1 MEEIRKWD
9 DEERAKQEEEE
20 RARREAD
27 QKASTGSAAV
37 MPGLDYI
44 SPRSPDSATSALCSQ
59 WPINLKLTHLE
70 LNKETPLIQF
80 QGHYLN
86 MSQLDYRIL
95 QAEIQNTPKTKAS
108 VGLGEFCLVE
118 DLMAGLWYRGEVRN
132 ANADTFDVFLIDQG
146 NVMSVDISQMY
157 SCSNELLDLPPKIVC
172 GYFSNVL
179 PLHDCWDSVM
189 EKYLLSLI
197 GTHVT
202 GYIHALLPH
211 KVMLFEATDINKELA
226 GRGFCKHLDAD
237 TFLLLVKM
245 LTDVPLE
252 QNMERGPDF
261 YQRPWVQSDFKSFGG
276 TDMSAGTCVQLKVTA
291 AVNPGL
297 FHCQVSSA
305 ASDLQAMSERLTL
318 ACNSTLSDPNQTP
331 KDNIGLLCSVK
342 GKDGKW
348 YRGCLQCLPVNSKVK
363 VLFVDYGF
371 CESVRVENILRLPAN
386 CFSLHIMAFPCT
398 LSSVTEQDKDCKLR
412 QLCLLKKGILNGVLN
427 AKVLSLDVK
436 LNTYS
441 IEVLSNED
449 CFVKEPE
456 LTQEQSLR
464 LSVQAEVLKPGSKSV
479 GYVVHVIDP
488 NDFSLR
494 TEKRNGDFE
503 DLMSQMS
510 EHFSQVKLNEQVLK
524 NPQIGKMCCAMYERD
539 MQFYRAVVKQKLDHG
554 AVVLFI
560 DFGNTEN
567 VPYMLIKK
575 IPEKFASQAAFA
587 LSCTLGNIMPLTDV
601 WTSANIQ
608 FLKQTV
614 LNKSLMV
621 HVVHQRKYQIV
632 VDLFTME
639 GQSDQ
644 GITDLLIS
652 CKQAEPW
659 RYTQSESV
667 KQVTTRWRTCKPK
680 ELCTW
685 TQRQDVV
692 PRDEKTVVSQFKNMP
707 VCALTRF
714 NGDLHINNKVN
725 EHIVNPSPKTTQCQQ
740 QDIRVLPTLNT
751 THSQHQDKRVLP
763 TLNTTQCQQQD
774 KRVSPTLNPTQCQQ
788 QDKRVSPTLN
798 PTQCQQQD
806 KRVSPTLNPTQ
817 CQQQDKRVSPT
828 LNPTQCQQQD
838 KSVSPTLNTTQ
849 CQQQA
854 KRVLPFG
861 LIAMQ
866 TKTTK
871 SRPCKPEELGTWTQ
885 RQDVVPRDEKTV
897 VSQIKNMPVCAL
909 TQNITP
915 KPQVPSA
922 FPVSF
927 SYSSFNLGCGNKE
940 HVYITHISDE
950 WEIYCQLDKNSEII
964 EELETKISEE
974 EEKLHGTDATAP
986 VDGMCLAKYIDGRWY
1001 RGLANP
1007 VQSSL
1012 YLNVFFVDYGNTSIV
1027 EKINVLS
1034 IPNHSAELLYTPMQ
1048 AVKCT
1053 LAGVPKSEPLAWV
1066 TQWLKKTLLNELV
1079 RAVVVGKLKDGSLT
1093 VELFNGDLHIN
1104 NKVNEHI
1111 DNPSPKTTHGQHQD
1125 KRVSPA
1131 LDASHS
1137 QHQDKRVSPPLN
1149 TTHSQHQDKR
1159 VLPTLNTTQCQQQ
1172 DKRVSPTLNTTQCQ
1186 QQDKRVSPTLNPT
1199 QCQQQDKRVSPTLN
1213 PTQCQQQDKRV
1224 SPTLNPT
1231 QCQQQDKRVSPTL
1244 NPTQCQQQDK
1254 SVSPTLNTT
1263 QCQQQA
1269 KRVLPFGLI
1278 AMQTKTTKSRPCKPE
1293 ELGTWTQRQDVVP
1306 RDEKTVVSQIKNMPV
1321 CALTQNITPKP
1332 QVPSAFPVSFSYSS
1346 FNLGCGNKEHV
1357 YITHI
1362 SDEWEIYCQLDKN
1375 SEIIEELET
1384 KISEEEEKLHG
1395 TDATAPVD
1403 GMCLAKYID
1412 GRWYRGLA
1420 NPVQSSLYLNVFFV
1434 DYGNTSIVEK
1444 INVLSIPNH
1453 SAELLYTPMQAVKC
1467 TLAGV
1472 PKSEPLAWVTQWLKK
1487 TLLNELVRAVVV
1499 GKLKDGSLTV
1509 ELFNGDLH
1517 INNKVNEH
1525 IDNPSPKTTH
1535 GQHQDKRVSPALD
1548 ASHSQHQDKRV
1559 SPPLNTTHSQHQDK
1573 RVLPTLNTTQC
1584 QQQDKRVSPTLNTT
1598 QCQQQD
1604 KRVSP
1609 TLNTTYSKPRE
1620 KRVSPTINATQ
1631 IPKMPTLSSFPETR
1645 LKPGQQALRYVSHI
1659 NTVGDYFLQLQDE
1672 ETNIL
1677 NMTEVLNS
1685 SVSRASLIKS
1695 TRRELEINNN
1705 VLAEYDDDRAL
1716 YRAVIKGS
1724 EQHGFKVEI
1733 TTNFKDEQAR
1743 LGNRQ
1748 LYFAPTNM
1756 GQVYYGFAAAVI
1768 SPFDFYIVREDSLLI
1783 MNEVSA
1789 MLDELPDEMP
1799 PLPEAHRVPGSCCL
1813 VYSNTKGRWCRAEV
1827 VHAETTVVINLV
1839 DYGHYIHL
1847 AYSSYQV
1854 KVLPEALKRPPKV
1867 TYPCSL
1873 RGVNSVSDTGQWTDK
1888 AAVFFQERV
1897 CHKDLQIVF
1906 REFVSDDRRWQV
1918 DILVDGI
1925 HLAKEL
1931 VKARHSSYSDPLLGL
1946 RYETERLG
1954 SVSPLRASRMEN
1966 IGHEVHGHNLSLP
1979 VLGIYY
1985 SFFLCSNVCSRLVQN
2000 VNQSGFSP

>member
-1 MEEIRKWD
+1 MEEIRKWED
-9 DEERAKQEEEE
+9 EERAKQQEEEERARREADQKQQMEDIRKREDEERAKQEEEE

-118 DLMAGLWYRGEVRN
+118 DVMAGLWYRGEVRN

-318 ACNSTLSDPNQTP
+318 ACNSTLSDPNRTP

-348 YRGCLQCLPVNSKVK
+348 YRGCLQCLPVNSNVK

-386 CFSLHIMAFPCT
+386 CFSLPIMAFPCT

-539 MQFYRAVVKQKLDHG
+539 MHFYRAVVKQKLDHG

-587 LSCTLGNIMPLTDV
+587 LSCTLCNIMPLTDV

-608 FLKQTV
+608 FFKQTV

-621 HVVHQRKYQIV
+621 HVVHQSKYQIV

-667 KQVTTRWRTCKPK
+667 KQVTTSWRPCKPK

-692 PRDEKTVVSQFKNMP
+692 PRDEKTVVSQFKTMP
-707 VCALTRF
+707 VCALTLF
-714 NGDLHINNKVN
+714 NGDLHNNIKVN
-725 EHIVNPSPKTTQCQQ
+725 EHIDNPSPKTTQCQQ

-751 THSQHQDKRVLP
+751 THSQHQDKRVSPSLDTSHSQQQDKRVLPTLNATQCQQQDQRVSPTLNPTQCQRQDKSVSPTLNPTQCQQQDKRVLP

-774 KRVSPTLNPTQCQQ
+774 KRVLPTLNATQCQQQDKSVSPTLNPTQCQQQDKSVSPTLNPTQCQQ

-806 KRVSPTLNPTQ
+806 KRVSPTLNT
-817 CQQQDKRVSPT
+817 
-828 LNPTQCQQQD
+828 TQCQQQD

-849 CQQQA
+849 CQQLD
-854 KRVLPFG
+854 KRVLPIG

-871 SRPCKPEELGTWTQ
+871 LRPCKPEELCTWTQ

-897 VSQIKNMPVCAL
+897 VSQMKNMPVCAL

-974 EEKLHGTDATAP
+974 EEKLHGADATAP

-1149 TTHSQHQDKR
+1149 TTHSQ
-1159 VLPTLNTTQCQQQ
+1159 QQ
-1172 DKRVSPTLNTTQCQ
+1172 DKR
-1186 QQDKRVSPTLNPT
+1186 
-1199 QCQQQDKRVSPTLN
+1199 
-1213 PTQCQQQDKRV
+1213 
-1224 SPTLNPT
+1224 
-1231 QCQQQDKRVSPTL
+1231 
-1244 NPTQCQQQDK
+1244 
-1254 SVSPTLNTT
+1254 
-1263 QCQQQA
+1263 
-1269 KRVLPFGLI
+1269 G
-1278 AMQTKTTKSRPCKPE
+1278 
-1293 ELGTWTQRQDVVP
+1293 
-1306 RDEKTVVSQIKNMPV
+1306 
-1321 CALTQNITPKP
+1321 
-1332 QVPSAFPVSFSYSS
+1332 
-1346 FNLGCGNKEHV
+1346 
-1357 YITHI
+1357 
-1362 SDEWEIYCQLDKN
+1362 
-1375 SEIIEELET
+1375 
-1384 KISEEEEKLHG
+1384 
-1395 TDATAPVD
+1395 
-1403 GMCLAKYID
+1403 
-1412 GRWYRGLA
+1412 
-1420 NPVQSSLYLNVFFV
+1420 
-1434 DYGNTSIVEK
+1434 
-1444 INVLSIPNH
+1444 
-1453 SAELLYTPMQAVKC
+1453 
-1467 TLAGV
+1467 
-1472 PKSEPLAWVTQWLKK
+1472 
-1487 TLLNELVRAVVV
+1487 
-1499 GKLKDGSLTV
+1499 
-1509 ELFNGDLH
+1509 
-1517 INNKVNEH
+1517 
-1525 IDNPSPKTTH
+1525 
-1535 GQHQDKRVSPALD
+1535 
-1548 ASHSQHQDKRV
+1548 
-1559 SPPLNTTHSQHQDK
+1559 
-1573 RVLPTLNTTQC
+1573 
-1584 QQQDKRVSPTLNTT
+1584 
-1598 QCQQQD
+1598 
-1604 KRVSP
+1604 SP

-1620 KRVSPTINATQ
+1620 KKVSPTINATKATQ

-1659 NTVGDYFLQLQDE
+1659 NTVSDYFLQLQDE
-1672 ETNIL
+1672 KTNLL
-1677 NMTEVLNS
+1677 NMREVLNS

-1695 TRRELEINNN
+1695 TRRELEMKNN

-1743 LGNRQ
+1743 LGSRQ

-1847 AYSSYQV
+1847 ASYQV

-1873 RGVNSVSDTGQWTDK
+1873 RGVSPVSDTGQWTDK

-1906 REFVSDDRRWQV
+1906 REFVSDDRQWQV

-1931 VKARHSSYSDPLLGL
+1931 VKAGHSSYSDPLLGL

-1954 SVSPLRASRMEN
+1954 SVSPPRASRMED

>member
-1 MEEIRKWD
+1 MFPV
-9 DEERAKQEEEE
+9 
-20 RARREAD
+20 ARQSEANP
-27 QKASTGSAAV
+27 
-37 MPGLDYI
+37 PGVEQGNTSYTI
-44 SPRSPDSATSALCSQ
+44 S
-59 WPINLKLTHLE
+59 
-70 LNKETPLIQF
+70 
-80 QGHYLN
+80 G
-86 MSQLDYRIL
+86 IL

-132 ANADTFDVFLIDQG
+132 ANADSFDVFLIDQG

-211 KVMLFEATDINKELA
+211 KVMLFEATDINQELA

-252 QNMERGPDF
+252 QNMESGPDF

-318 ACNSTLSDPNQTP
+318 ACNSTLSDPHRTP

-348 YRGCLQCLPVNSKVK
+348 YRGCLQCLPVNSNVK

-386 CFSLHIMAFPCT
+386 CFSLPIMAFPCT
-398 LSSVTEQDKDCKLR
+398 LSSVTEQDKDCKRR

-456 LTQEQSLR
+456 LTQEQCLR

-539 MQFYRAVVKQKLDHG
+539 MHFYRAVVKQKLDHG

-560 DFGNTEN
+560 DFGNTEK

-608 FLKQTV
+608 FFKQTV

-621 HVVHQRKYQIV
+621 HVVHQSKCQIV

-652 CKQAEPW
+652 YKQAEPW

-667 KQVTTRWRTCKPK
+667 KQVTTSWRPCKPK

-685 TQRQDVV
+685 TQ
-692 PRDEKTVVSQFKNMP
+692 
-707 VCALTRF
+707 L
-714 NGDLHINNKVN
+714 
-725 EHIVNPSPKTTQCQQ
+725 
-740 QDIRVLPTLNT
+740 
-751 THSQHQDKRVLP
+751 
-763 TLNTTQCQQQD
+763 
-774 KRVSPTLNPTQCQQ
+774 
-788 QDKRVSPTLN
+788 
-798 PTQCQQQD
+798 
-806 KRVSPTLNPTQ
+806 
-817 CQQQDKRVSPT
+817 
-828 LNPTQCQQQD
+828 
-838 KSVSPTLNTTQ
+838 
-849 CQQQA
+849 
-854 KRVLPFG
+854 
-861 LIAMQ
+861 
-866 TKTTK
+866 
-871 SRPCKPEELGTWTQ
+871 
-885 RQDVVPRDEKTV
+885 
-897 VSQIKNMPVCAL
+897 CAL

-974 EEKLHGTDATAP
+974 EEKLHGADATAP

-1079 RAVVVGKLKDGSLT
+1079 RAVVVGKLKDGALT

-1137 QHQDKRVSPPLN
+1137 QHQDERVSPPLN

-1159 VLPTLNTTQCQQQ
+1159 VLPTLNATQCQQQ
-1172 DKRVSPTLNTTQCQ
+1172 D
-1186 QQDKRVSPTLNPT
+1186 
-1199 QCQQQDKRVSPTLN
+1199 
-1213 PTQCQQQDKRV
+1213 
-1224 SPTLNPT
+1224 
-1231 QCQQQDKRVSPTL
+1231 
-1244 NPTQCQQQDK
+1244 
-1254 SVSPTLNTT
+1254 
-1263 QCQQQA
+1263 
-1269 KRVLPFGLI
+1269 
-1278 AMQTKTTKSRPCKPE
+1278 E
-1293 ELGTWTQRQDVVP
+1293 
-1306 RDEKTVVSQIKNMPV
+1306 
-1321 CALTQNITPKP
+1321 
-1332 QVPSAFPVSFSYSS
+1332 
-1346 FNLGCGNKEHV
+1346 
-1357 YITHI
+1357 
-1362 SDEWEIYCQLDKN
+1362 
-1375 SEIIEELET
+1375 
-1384 KISEEEEKLHG
+1384 
-1395 TDATAPVD
+1395 
-1403 GMCLAKYID
+1403 
-1412 GRWYRGLA
+1412 
-1420 NPVQSSLYLNVFFV
+1420 
-1434 DYGNTSIVEK
+1434 
-1444 INVLSIPNH
+1444 
-1453 SAELLYTPMQAVKC
+1453 
-1467 TLAGV
+1467 
-1472 PKSEPLAWVTQWLKK
+1472 
-1487 TLLNELVRAVVV
+1487 
-1499 GKLKDGSLTV
+1499 
-1509 ELFNGDLH
+1509 
-1517 INNKVNEH
+1517 
-1525 IDNPSPKTTH
+1525 
-1535 GQHQDKRVSPALD
+1535 
-1548 ASHSQHQDKRV
+1548 
-1559 SPPLNTTHSQHQDK
+1559 
-1573 RVLPTLNTTQC
+1573 RVLPTLNA
-1584 QQQDKRVSPTLNTT
+1584 T

-1620 KRVSPTINATQ
+1620 KKVSPTINATKATQ

-1659 NTVGDYFLQLQDE
+1659 NTVSDYFLQLQDE
-1672 ETNIL
+1672 KTNLL
-1677 NMTEVLNS
+1677 NMREVLNS

-1695 TRRELEINNN
+1695 TRRELEMKNN
-1705 VLAEYDDDRAL
+1705 VLAEYDDDGAL

-1743 LGNRQ
+1743 LGSRQ

-1756 GQVYYGFAAAVI
+1756 GQVYHGFAAAVI

-1839 DYGHYIHL
+1839 DYGHHIHL
-1847 AYSSYQV
+1847 ASYQV

-1873 RGVNSVSDTGQWTDK
+1873 RGVNPVSDTGQWTDK

-1906 REFVSDDRRWQV
+1906 QEFVSDDRQWQV

-1931 VKARHSSYSDPLLGL
+1931 VKAGHSSYSDPLLGL
-1946 RYETERLG
+1946 R
-1954 SVSPLRASRMEN
+1954 
-1966 IGHEVHGHNLSLP
+1966 
-1979 VLGIYY
+1979 
-1985 SFFLCSNVCSRLVQN
+1985 
-2000 VNQSGFSP
+2000 